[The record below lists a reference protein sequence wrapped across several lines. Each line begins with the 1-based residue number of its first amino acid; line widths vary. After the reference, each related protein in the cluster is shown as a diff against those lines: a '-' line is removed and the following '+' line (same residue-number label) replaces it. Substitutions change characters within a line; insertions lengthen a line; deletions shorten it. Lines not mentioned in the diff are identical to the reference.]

1 MQTSYLGKPFVY
13 PPKSSIG
20 KRLGRGEEW
29 DWFLRTVLL
38 ALVKEKEPTIC
49 EVGSNIGASL
59 MQILAAKP
67 RARVLA
73 FEPADHFRSHLLRN
87 IELAGASDRVRVY
100 PNLVGREPG
109 TEKLYYGF
117 STASAIG
124 VRNYRG
130 RGHRLWGEQVVG
142 MITLD
147 AVLAGER
154 VHFIKVDVDG
164 LDFEVLR
171 GAENALKAWKP
182 SLHFEFATFL
192 IPEPVQNLAWLQGL
206 GYKRLLC
213 LTQRGKPIG
222 ITEDP
227 SEAAKW
233 AQDIGYCDIVTCP
246 EGSEA
251 EARLLSR
258 KLLLTLRAQAL
269 RHQMAQLPAQLKMS
283 TYRLAG
289 RKAARLRR
297 KAARLR
303 RKAAR
308 LRRKAAR
315 LRRKAVRLRRKA
327 ARSARKLTRL
337 RRRITHRLIAKL
349 RGVSRL

>member
-29 DWFLRTVLL
+29 DWFLRTVLP
-38 ALVKEKEPTIC
+38 ALIKEREPTIC

-73 FEPADHFRSHLLRN
+73 FEPVDHFRSHLLRN

-109 TEKLYYGF
+109 AEKKLYLGF
-117 STASAIG
+117 STASAIDSYG
-124 VRNYRG
+124 G
-130 RGHRLWGEQVVG
+130 MPKKLWGEQVAE

-154 VHFIKVDVDG
+154 VHFIKVDADG
-164 LDFEVLR
+164 LDLEVLR

-182 SLHFEFATFL
+182 SLHFEYATTL

-233 AQDIGYCDIVTCP
+233 AQAIGYCDIVTCP

-258 KLLLTLRAQAL
+258 RLLLTLKAHAL
-269 RHQMAQLPAQLKMS
+269 RHQTAQLATHLKLS

-289 RKAARLRR
+289 RKANRLRRKTARLGR

-303 RKAAR
+303 RKTAR
-308 LRRKAAR
+308 LRLK
-315 LRRKAVRLRRKA
+315 V
-327 ARSARKLTRL
+327 SHL
-337 RRRITHRLIAKL
+337 RRRSTHRLIAKL
-349 RGVSRL
+349 RKVSRL